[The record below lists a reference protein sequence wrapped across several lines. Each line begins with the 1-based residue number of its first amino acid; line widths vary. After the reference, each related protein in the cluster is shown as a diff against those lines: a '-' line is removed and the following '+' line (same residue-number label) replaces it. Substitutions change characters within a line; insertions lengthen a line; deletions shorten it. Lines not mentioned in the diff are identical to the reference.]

1 MPTNVTLSQVPTVE
15 KIQQAEL
22 QKSDQMQQNS
32 SLREGEESRLR
43 TETVRTSPESER
55 TKPTDNERE
64 EKKNAEKKAKRA
76 AESEMDEEKELDSG
90 VEPETVERI
99 VDIII

>member
-1 MPTNVTLSQVPTVE
+1 MPTNVILSQVPTVE

-22 QKSDQMQQNS
+22 QKSDQMRQNS

-55 TKPTDNERE
+55 TKPTDNEGE
-64 EKKNAEKKAKRA
+64 EKKNAEKKAKRT

>member
-32 SLREGEESRLR
+32 SLREGEDSRLR

-55 TKPTDNERE
+55 TKPTDNEPE

>member
-1 MPTNVTLSQVPTVE
+1 MPTNVILSQVPTVE

-43 TETVRTSPESER
+43 AETVRTSPESEH

-64 EKKNAEKKAKRA
+64 EKKNAEKKAKRE

>member
-32 SLREGEESRLR
+32 SLREGEDSRLR

-76 AESEMDEEKELDSG
+76 AEFEMDEEKELDSG

>member
-64 EKKNAEKKAKRA
+64 EKKNAEKKQKERPNPKWMKKRN
-76 AESEMDEEKELDSG
+76 S
-90 VEPETVERI
+90 TVESNQKPWNE
-99 VDIII
+99 